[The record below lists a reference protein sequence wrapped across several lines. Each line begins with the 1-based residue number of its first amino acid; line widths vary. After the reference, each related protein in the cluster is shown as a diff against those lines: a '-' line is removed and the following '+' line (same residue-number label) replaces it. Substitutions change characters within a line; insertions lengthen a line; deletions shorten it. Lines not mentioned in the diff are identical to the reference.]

1 MKNKIIVLLVFINNV
16 LLAQE
21 VTIRGVVSD
30 EFGPIPGATI
40 IVKGTT
46 NGTQTDFDGNYEIK
60 AKIGDTLV
68 ISFIGFETQEVKIEN
83 KSSVDVELKIDIT
96 LEGQT
101 FCCCMPATTITPKF
115 YSALEYKNKGLSIDI
130 ENLYILRQSLD
141 VSVGHQTNFN
151 NNYLSTIE
159 LSKNYL
165 FYLGSSV
172 NATLKF
178 RDINVSTIDFVYN
191 DYKLI
196 FDSSYKTIYK
206 YYTSF
211 YVGLGLN
218 KLNKNKNLGL
228 EAGFEQYIIPN
239 IAIYSTTTYWK
250 TYWEFKTGIKLNY
263 KRINLFIEH
272 NKINQYYDYNV
283 GLGYRLYL

>member
-115 YSALEYKNKGLSIDI
+115 YSGLKHKNKGLLIDI
-130 ENLYILRQSLD
+130 ENLYALGQSLD
-141 VSVGHQTNFN
+141 VSVCHQTNFN

-165 FYLGSSV
+165 F
-172 NATLKF
+172 
-178 RDINVSTIDFVYN
+178 R
-191 DYKLI
+191 
-196 FDSSYKTIYK
+196 
-206 YYTSF
+206 
-211 YVGLGLN
+211 
-218 KLNKNKNLGL
+218 
-228 EAGFEQYIIPN
+228 
-239 IAIYSTTTYWK
+239 
-250 TYWEFKTGIKLNY
+250 
-263 KRINLFIEH
+263 
-272 NKINQYYDYNV
+272 
-283 GLGYRLYL
+283 